1 MFHVAASC
9 LYVHSWGKLYMK
21 KTITIRNIEGK
32 KVREREINYIP
43 VRFILSI
50 FLIILETVSV
60 IVVTA
65 LCNKYIPYFYLAV
78 FATEVVCVLKIINS
92 DENPDYK
99 IPWLLLVLLV
109 PIAGFM
115 IYFMFYDR
123 RLSPKYIKRL
133 TQIRSR
139 QIQTEDAEV
148 IEKLEAEDRQAGLN
162 ARLLCKMADTHV
174 YQNKNETGTYKKHI
188 VETVYT
194 GSGVC
199 DFTALVENLTIF

>member
-1 MFHVAASC
+1 
-9 LYVHSWGKLYMK
+9 
-21 KTITIRNIEGK
+21 
-32 KVREREINYIP
+32 
-43 VRFILSI
+43 
-50 FLIILETVSV
+50 
-60 IVVTA
+60 
-65 LCNKYIPYFYLAV
+65 
-78 FATEVVCVLKIINS
+78 VLKIINS

-148 IEKLEAEDRQAGLN
+148 IEKLEAEDRQ
-162 ARLLCKMADTHV
+162 D
-174 YQNKNETGTYKKHI
+174 
-188 VETVYT
+188 
-194 GSGVC
+194 
-199 DFTALVENLTIF
+199 